1 MYVMLLAPMR
11 VRNGLQTLV
20 DLVLAF
26 CTALSSD
33 CDIACISGA
42 GPIVHQQSMI
52 STQSSV
58 TVASIGFQQTL
69 PLSLVER
76 RPEKSNGTVHP
87 VNGEEEVGARTPR
100 SPVRTAIKKIEA
112 NIENTEV
119 GRQVA
124 RRNVS
129 FSNSDMHPNL
139 KSDSRTHNKTKP
151 KQQELSCSPTKS
163 LNVVVHIQGA
173 QDELPSL
180 SIQQAI
186 REELEGISNCLV
198 LRSRSIPHT
207 FAQADLHY
215 MSAWS
220 KAPF

>member
-1 MYVMLLAPMR
+1 MLLAPMR
-11 VRNGLQTLV
+11 VLNGLQTLI
-20 DLVLAF
+20 DLVRAF

-42 GPIVHQQSMI
+42 GPIMHQQSMI

-58 TVASIGFQQTL
+58 TVASIGFQQTM
-69 PLSLVER
+69 PLSVVQR
-76 RPEKSNGTVHP
+76 RPEKSNGTAHP
-87 VNGEEEVGARTPR
+87 VNGEEENGARTPR